1 MSEDPVHRDTDAR
14 ICGASTTVSG
24 QNNVYANKLLISVDG
39 DPNTHGGGNLIAATN
54 EVYVN
59 NKLVVNDTPDNA
71 NPDGLCPVV
80 GPPHCNPHTNQG
92 SPDVYIGN

>member
-24 QNNVYANKLLISVDG
+24 QANVYANNLLISVDG
-39 DPNTHGGGNLIAATN
+39 DPNTHGGGGLIAATN
-54 EVYVN
+54 EVYIN

-71 NPDGLCPVV
+71 NPDGLCPL
-80 GPPHCNPHTNQG
+80 PPHCNPHTNQG